1 MKQINAN
8 TFFLT
13 AMGRQMPP
21 PRMADREAVPAPSFA
36 TVQEGET
43 AVPPMFASEEITPTT
58 VRKTEKCHPYPAG
71 RGRKKGSMFVSVDKA
86 NNYQR
91 SKTRGEKQGVFTFS
105 ALFSPAK
112 RKRIWAALM
121 LLCLLCAACLPL
133 SACGREKTPSDI
145 WAAFSLRYAL
155 PPGHTYD
162 STAPQTSEA
171 YLSREMFAELYARAD
186 GTDDWEDFE
195 QCVIW
200 QGTAGTRVTEAA
212 VFLCRDRERAE
223 RIALLCMRRLE
234 MIRALKSYTDT
245 TCADTAVIRLYGRH
259 VVFLVLPDNG
269 KAAAVMDR
277 MM

>member
-1 MKQINAN
+1 M
-8 TFFLT
+8 
-13 AMGRQMPP
+13 
-21 PRMADREAVPAPSFA
+21 
-36 TVQEGET
+36 
-43 AVPPMFASEEITPTT
+43 
-58 VRKTEKCHPYPAG
+58 
-71 RGRKKGSMFVSVDKA
+71 
-86 NNYQR
+86 
-91 SKTRGEKQGVFTFS
+91 
-105 ALFSPAK
+105 
-112 RKRIWAALM
+112 WAALA
-121 LLCLLCAACLPL
+121 LISLLCAACLPL
-133 SACGREKTPSDI
+133 SACGREKAPSDI
-145 WAAFSLRYAL
+145 WADFSLRYAL

-186 GTDDWEDFE
+186 GSDDWEDFE

-245 TCADTAVIRLYGRH
+245 SCADTAVIRLYGRH
-259 VVFLVLPDNG
+259 VVFFVLPDNG

-277 MM
+277 IM